1 MEKIAYL
8 TTSFGSLSHTFIRRE
23 IAELRK
29 LGLDISLFSV
39 YPEVAVELSD
49 EDKLLAREAD
59 CLFPLETKIF
69 PIIYSNIKFVIT
81 SPAAYFDTLQ
91 RILFNKEKNIISY
104 LRLVCIFF
112 VSSYTALALQ
122 KKNIVHVHAHFPFV
136 SGSIT
141 MCAAGILGISYSIT
155 IHSPGTAVSM
165 KGLKQQI
172 IHAKFLCFP
181 SQYNI
186 DYYDKIV
193 PCRNKAYLVR
203 CGVDLE
209 RYARSDE
216 YTFTKKQNREEVRL
230 ICIGRFVQKKG
241 FFYMIEA
248 CKYLAEE
255 GFRFRLIMIGDGPLQ
270 KKLQKKTEIYN
281 LQDKI
286 IFKRACSEIVV
297 KQELQ
302 RSDICIVPSVTSD
315 TGEKEGIPAVIIEAM
330 ALGVPV
336 IATLHSG
343 IPEIVKDRDT
353 GILVPERDAMA
364 IIRAIKL
371 LLKDDILREKC
382 INNAILKVAQEYNIH
397 NVAKRKKK
405 IFEENIH

>member
-136 SGSIT
+136 SGAIT

-155 IHSPGTAVSM
+155 IHSPGAAISA

-172 IHAKFLCFP
+172 AHAQFLCFP
-181 SQYNI
+181 SQYTI
-186 DYYDKIV
+186 DYYDRII
-193 PCRNKAYLVR
+193 PCRKKAYLIH
-203 CGVDLE
+203 CGIDPDKYVH
-209 RYARSDE
+209 SVKQS
-216 YTFTKKQNREEVRL
+216 FTKKRNKEEVHL
-230 ICIGRFVQKKG
+230 ISIGRFIEKKG
-241 FFYMIEA
+241 FIYLIEA
-248 CKYLAEE
+248 CNFLAEE
-255 GFRFRLIMIGDGPLQ
+255 GIRFKLIMIGDGPLR
-270 KKLQKKTEIYN
+270 KKLQKKAEKYN
-281 LQDKI
+281 LEDSI
-286 IFKRACSEIVV
+286 IFKGACSEAVV
-297 KQELQ
+297 KQELE
-302 RSDICIVPSVTSD
+302 RSDICVVPCITDD
-315 TGEKEGIPAVIIEAM
+315 TGKKEGIPVVIIEAV
-330 ALGVPV
+330 ALGIPV
-336 IATLHSG
+336 IATRHSG
-343 IPEIVKDRDT
+343 IPEIVNHRNT
-353 GILVPERDAMA
+353 GILVPEKDAAA
-364 IIRAIKL
+364 IAEAIKL
-371 LLKDDILREKC
+371 LLRDDELREKC
-382 INNAILKVAQEYNIH
+382 IKNARIKVIKEFNIR
-397 NVAKRKKK
+397 NTAKLLKK
-405 IFEENIH
+405 IFEENIQ